1 MIAMLLNVVQHQV
14 QKKYITKEYDKFR
27 NHSTLSTMVSYKQ
40 QIKYLTRVC
49 YNNYLYIFKSDQV
62 VPGLLLVLDD
72 TANPRVQAHAAAA
85 LVNFCDDCPKNI
97 LSSYLDN
104 IVTKLEVV
112 LSSKLREVGRLL
124 IKWLVQNEG
133 HMTR

>member
-1 MIAMLLNVVQHQV
+1 MMLLSRQSGS
-14 QKKYITKEYDKFR
+14 TER
-27 NHSTLSTMVSYKQ
+27 NHSSLTTMVSYRQ
-40 QIKYLTRVC
+40 QIKYLTGVC
-49 YNNYLYIFKSDQV
+49 FNNYVHIFKSDQV

-124 IKWLVQNEG
+124 IK
-133 HMTR
+133 

>member
-1 MIAMLLNVVQHQV
+1 MMLLSGQSGS
-14 QKKYITKEYDKFR
+14 TER
-27 NHSTLSTMVSYKQ
+27 NHSSLTTMVSYKQ
-40 QIKYLTRVC
+40 QIKYLTGVC
-49 YNNYLYIFKSDQV
+49 YNNYVYIFKSDQV

-124 IKWLVQNEG
+124 IKWLVQNTG
-133 HMTR
+133 HMTH

>member
-1 MIAMLLNVVQHQV
+1 M
-14 QKKYITKEYDKFR
+14 
-27 NHSTLSTMVSYKQ
+27 
-40 QIKYLTRVC
+40 
-49 YNNYLYIFKSDQV
+49 

-112 LSSKLREVGRLL
+112 LSSKLREVGRRL
-124 IKWLVQNEG
+124 IKWLVQNAG
-133 HMTR
+133 HMTH

>member
-1 MIAMLLNVVQHQV
+1 
-14 QKKYITKEYDKFR
+14 
-27 NHSTLSTMVSYKQ
+27 MVSYKQ
-40 QIKYLTRVC
+40 QIKYLTGVC
-49 YNNYLYIFKSDQV
+49 YNNYVHIFKSDQV

-124 IKWLVQNEG
+124 IKWLVQNAG
-133 HMTR
+133 HMTHL

>member
-1 MIAMLLNVVQHQV
+1 MLLSGQSGSTEH
-14 QKKYITKEYDKFR
+14 
-27 NHSTLSTMVSYKQ
+27 NHSSPTTMVSYKQ
-40 QIKYLTRVC
+40 QIKCLTGVC
-49 YNNYLYIFKSDQV
+49 FNNYVYIFKSDQV

-104 IVTKLEVV
+104 IVAKLEVV

-124 IKWLVQNEG
+124 IKWLVQNAG
-133 HMTR
+133 HMRH